1 MNCETKICGK
11 NSKCFLTITG
21 VQRQILYDKIIG
33 KKISWS
39 LSPIVRTLGIVLGAV
54 FGSVAALA
62 VAGILVWWT
71 CRPKKRPNTKGTEG
85 KCCTHL
91 LLSNEHWFW
100 HPRNISLMYFLSSK
114 SKYNLQ
120 FTIRR
125 IMIFAE
131 AISIF
136 STDNSYNNV
145 L

>member
-1 MNCETKICGK
+1 M
-11 NSKCFLTITG
+11 
-21 VQRQILYDKIIG
+21 
-33 KKISWS
+33 
-39 LSPIVRTLGIVLGAV
+39 

-71 CRPKKRPNTKGTEG
+71 CRKKRPNTKGIEG

-91 LLSNEHWFW
+91 VLSNEHGFW
-100 HPRNISLMYFLSSK
+100 HPTNISLMYFLSFS

-120 FTIRR
+120 FTIRC

-136 STDNSYNNV
+136 LRDNNE